1 MLKGANGDELKKVKH
16 VVHYGIFA
24 AYHLALETSFLA
36 DEGASLPE
44 LPLKS
49 PIKVV
54 LPDKPLSTD
63 KSIST
68 ISGFTTSANE
78 KQPCPQSSGSKYSHS
93 NSNSFSGDTAP
104 LFEIK
109 SDWSSDHSGN
119 AQNMVSSVALLYPSR
134 NDCSGR
140 GVFSGYPAQEERHRD
155 WVPCNESF
163 RGISGLCSSNVGED
177 SLINSSCNHEADGH
191 SDGHLLHM
199 DLPNSKPVSAEHDFP
214 EQDNQTVSS
223 KQDYPHSASD
233 HQSILVSLTTR
244 CIWKG
249 SVCERRIF
257 RIKYYGSFDR
267 PLGRF
272 LRDHLFDQVCLFS
285 CE

>member
-104 LFEIK
+104 LFELK

-119 AQNMVSSVALLYPSR
+119 AQTMVSSVALLYPSR
-134 NDCSGR
+134 NDCSGQ

-163 RGISGLCSSNVGED
+163 RGISGLCSSNV
-177 SLINSSCNHEADGH
+177 DGH

-244 CIWKG
+244 CMWKG
-249 SVCERRIF
+249 SVCERRLF

-272 LRDHLFDQVCLFS
+272 LRDHLFDQVCLFPAS
-285 CE
+285 E